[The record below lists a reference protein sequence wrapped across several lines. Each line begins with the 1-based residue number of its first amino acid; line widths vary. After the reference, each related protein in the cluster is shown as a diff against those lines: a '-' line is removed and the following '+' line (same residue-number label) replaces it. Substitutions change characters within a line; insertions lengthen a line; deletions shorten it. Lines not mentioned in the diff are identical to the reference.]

1 MTPLRRA
8 RRRRPPLPAAALA
21 ATLAGAIGVVAGLPG
36 TAGAIGEEQ
45 VRDGRSPYDQRAA
58 AVSAGAASVTP
69 STAARALARQLGPEG
84 IVELDPISGTPRRVL
99 RTDGALTGPSDDA
112 PAEIVLRYV
121 REHRAVF
128 RLDDAAIA
136 ALGSPEVNVSP
147 AGVRHLRWTQRHEGV
162 PVLGAGLRAH
172 VAADGRL
179 LAIQGG
185 ALPDTAVASAT
196 PRLGAASALGRVR
209 RDAGTAGAVPSVA
222 GASGGPSRR
231 TTFDDGSRADLVVFA
246 AAGGNR
252 LAWSVRAALD
262 STHVYAYVVDATSG
276 AVLKRSNMV
285 RFASGH
291 GRAWS
296 YTPSVGPVPSV
307 SFEDGWVTT
316 SDALRGDYAHVYPDV
331 LDRYAPWDAVA
342 PADEI
347 GSTGADPGDGRP
359 RWDFPFTPITRTGPP
374 APFGWNCSV
383 LFPCTWSSFDGQ
395 LGSWEANKRQNAV
408 QVFWFINT
416 FRRHL
421 ASDPIGF
428 DAASGAFEVAT
439 PGGTDGDPVIGQS
452 NDGAATGGANPDPSH
467 LNNANMY
474 TPPNGESP
482 VMQMY
487 LFTAPLD
494 RPDDPTIDGNGGDDA
509 AIVYHEYTHGLSNR
523 LVTDGGIGAL
533 TLPQAGAM
541 GEAWSDWYALDFLVG
556 EGHQADTSAP
566 GEIVL
571 AGYLTQGQN
580 WLRAAALDCPV
591 DVLNAPRCPSGGG
604 FTYGD
609 YGKIWYGPEVHADGE
624 IWAQTLWDL
633 RAALIEAH
641 GEANGIRAARMLVTE
656 AMRTSPPE
664 PSFLEMRDQIL
675 LADQTRAAGV
685 DHDLIW
691 GVFAKRGMGYY
702 ADTHDAYDPAPIE
715 DFSPPPT
722 EAPTARVSGTVT
734 DADTGAPLGGV
745 RVWLPGPAGPT
756 TTSGDDGRYVLTSVV
771 PTGYPRLLAARS
783 GYDDLASP
791 TIDVAADGSS
801 VRDVALR
808 RNWALYSGGTTVAQV
823 AVPDLGSTCG
833 PGGGIDGTLAYGWG
847 SYAQGFTGDPG
858 RGLPPAPTGPRELV
872 LRLPQAVDVTSFAID
887 PGAVCGDDDSASL
900 GQFTIETSSDGAA
913 WRPSVAHTFT
923 RQADPNHRMNALT
936 PGAASTGGVRYVRV
950 TMIRPQGG
958 PGSSDEEF
966 MDMAELAIYG
976 SAVRPTGPP
985 DPPLPPDPGPP
996 AQPRQ
1001 PDPTPPANP
1010 APPTVPAPPVRPSA
1024 RDGRGPTLA
1033 GVRLQP
1039 ARGGLRALTGRGL
1052 KLTLRCSDEPC
1063 RVGATVTLPA
1073 ATARTLGLTRRRGG
1087 APFVLARASG
1097 RGFVAAN
1104 RPATLTLR
1112 VSRAVARRL
1121 ARTTRLTPSIAVTAT
1136 DAAGNATPTKL
1147 KPRLRR

>member
-136 ALGSPEVNVSP
+136 ALGTPVDVVSP
-147 AGVRHLRWTQRHEGV
+147 TGTHRLRWTQRHAGV
-162 PVLGAGLRAH
+162 PVLDAELRGH

-179 LAIQGG
+179 LAVLGG
-185 ALPDTAVASAT
+185 PLPDPAVASTA
-196 PRLGAASALGRVR
+196 PAVSASGALGRAR
-209 RDAGTAGAVPSVA
+209 RDTGLTGGLPAVATAGG
-222 GASGGPSRR
+222 GAARR
-231 TTFDDGSRADLVVFA
+231 TTFSDGSTAQLVVYPG
-246 AAGGNR
+246 AGGNR
-252 LAWSVRAALD
+252 LAWKVIARTD
-262 STHVYAYVVDATSG
+262 DTHVYSYALDATSG
-276 AVLKRSNMV
+276 AVLARHNMV
-285 RFASGH
+285 RYASAA
-291 GRAWS
+291 GRAWE
-296 YTPSVGPVPSV
+296 YVPSPAIARNGGHNQV
-307 SFEDGWVTT
+307 LRTFGNDWI
-316 SDALRGDYAHVYPDV
+316 SDDFNGLGLYGENAFAYSDVNDAGYPPDV
-331 LDRYAPWDAVA
+331 
-342 PADEI
+342 ADSVP
-347 GSTGADPGDGRP
+347 STSGDGTP
-359 RWDFPFTPITRTGPP
+359 GAPFIWDYPFTPAAGPLCDP
-374 APFGWNCSV
+374 DYPCSWAFGTAN
-383 LFPCTWSSFDGQ
+383 
-395 LGSWEANKRQNAV
+395 SWRANREQNAV
-408 QVFWFINT
+408 QAFWFVNR
-416 FRRHL
+416 FHDHL
-421 ASDPIGF
+421 LEDPIGF
-428 DAASGAFEVAT
+428 DEASGNFELNNA
-439 PGGTDGDPVIGQS
+439 PGVGAGGDPVLAETD
-452 NDGAATGGANPDPSH
+452 DGANTGGGLPDANHS
-467 LNNANMY
+467 NNANMW
-474 TPPNGESP
+474 TPADGSPP

-487 LFTAPLD
+487 LFGGGAFAAA
-494 RPDDPTIDGNGGDDA
+494 NGGDDA
-509 AIVYHEYTHGLSNR
+509 SVVYHEYGHGLSNR
-523 LVTDGGIGAL
+523 LVTDNSGEGAVWF
-533 TLPQAGAM
+533 PQAGAM
-541 GEAWSDWYALDFLVG
+541 GEAWSDWYALDFLEAQG
-556 EGHQADTSAP
+556 LQADDP
-566 GEIVL
+566 GVDGEIVL
-571 AGYLTQGQN
+571 GGYLARN
-580 WLRAAALDCPV
+580 RNLLRDASIDCPV
-591 DVLNAPRCPSGGG
+591 GSAAPNCARGG
-604 FTYGD
+604 FTFGD
-609 YGKIWYGPEVHADGE
+609 YGRIWGGGGPQVHADGE
-624 IWAQTLWDL
+624 IWGQTLWDL
-633 RAALIEAH
+633 RAALIERY
-641 GEANGIRAARMLVTE
+641 GSRAIGVRTARMLVTE
-656 AMRTSPPE
+656 GMRDLPPQ
-664 PSFLEMRDQIL
+664 PSFLDARDAIV
-675 LADQTRAAGV
+675 AEAAAVTGRP
-685 DHDLIW
+685 DHDLVW
-691 GVFAKRGMGYY
+691 AVFARRGMGWS
-702 ADTHDAYDPAPIE
+702 ASTVDAYDPAPFE
-715 DFSPPPT
+715 AFDLPPSGP
-722 EAPTARVSGTVT
+722 ATASLRGTVT
-734 DADTGAPLGGV
+734 DAQTGAPLPNATV
-745 RVWLPGPAGPT
+745 KLPGQGGAET
-756 TTSGDDGRYVLTSVV
+756 TTGADGRYLLNAIVATR
-771 PTGYPRLLAARS
+771 YPRVLVTRP
-783 GYDDLASP
+783 GYDDAAP
-791 TIDVAADGSS
+791 TPVDVAADGS
-801 VRDVALR
+801 VHDTTLR
-808 RNWALYSGGTTVAQV
+808 RNFALSSGGTQV
-823 AVPDLGSTCG
+823 SDVTAPVYEPPCAPQDA
-833 PGGGIDGTLAYGWG
+833 IDGTFAHGWA
-847 SYAQGFTGDPG
+847 SYAPG
-858 RGLPPAPTGPRELV
+858 YDGRDSPFLPDVPLGPRSLV
-872 LRLPQAVDVTSFAID
+872 LRLPQAIDVSSVAID

-900 GQFTIETSSDGAA
+900 GEYLVETRDGGA
-913 WRPSVAHTFT
+913 WREALRGRFGRDRT
-923 RQADPNHRMNALT
+923 HRMNVLT
-936 PGAASTGGVRYVRV
+936 PAAGTTQGVTAVQV